1 MRNVDKIK
9 SLEKELGKY
18 QKKVADQ
25 GKLLRK
31 LRDELERSHAGAIQL
46 QAAADGLLTA
56 VALEFGEIV
65 RDEETGAELGNR
77 LTVPMFS
84 LREMRQKYEVHARR
98 DEEAKTYVLGIVPR
112 EVAEK

>member
-9 SLEKELGKY
+9 GLEKELGKY

-65 RDEETGAELGNR
+65 RDEETGAELGHR

-98 DEEAKTYVLGIVPR
+98 DEEARTYVLGIVPR
-112 EVAEK
+112 EGAEK

>member
-46 QAAADGLLTA
+46 QAAAAGSNRASAPEARERGDYARAVITELLQM
-56 VALEFGEIV
+56 
-65 RDEETGAELGNR
+65 REEWRHANCPGN
-77 LTVPMFS
+77 
-84 LREMRQKYEVHARR
+84 
-98 DEEAKTYVLGIVPR
+98 
-112 EVAEK
+112 

>member
-18 QKKVADQ
+18 QKKVAYQ

-65 RDEETGAELGNR
+65 RDEETGAELGHR

-84 LREMRQKYEVHARR
+84 LRERRQKYEVHARR